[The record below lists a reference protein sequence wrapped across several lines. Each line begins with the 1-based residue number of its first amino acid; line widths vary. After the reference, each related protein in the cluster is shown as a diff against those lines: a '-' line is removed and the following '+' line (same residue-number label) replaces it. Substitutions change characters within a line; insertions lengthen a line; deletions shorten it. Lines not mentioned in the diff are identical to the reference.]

1 MGKLAIVT
9 VGAAGAAA
17 LIAWA
22 AAAAYGASGEEVI
35 QVTAQ
40 RYSYSPSE
48 IVLHKGQPA
57 VLEITSRDFMHGFK
71 VPALNIRADLPPG
84 TVTRVRLTPEKA
96 GTYDFLCDNFC
107 GAGHEQMEGRIVV
120 KE

>member
-1 MGKLAIVT
+1 
-9 VGAAGAAA
+9 
-17 LIAWA
+17 
-22 AAAAYGASGEEVI
+22 
-35 QVTAQ
+35 
-40 RYSYSPSE
+40 
-48 IVLHKGQPA
+48 
-57 VLEITSRDFMHGFK
+57 MHGFK

>member
-1 MGKLAIVT
+1 MGKPAVVAIRT
-9 VGAAGAAA
+9 AAI
-17 LIAWA
+17 IACV

-48 IVLHKGQPA
+48 IVLHKGQTA

-71 VPALNIRADLPPG
+71 VPALNIRVDLPPG
-84 TVTRVRLTPEKA
+84 TVTRVRVTPEKA

-107 GAGHEQMEGRIVV
+107 GSSHEQMEGRIVV
-120 KE
+120 RD

>member
-1 MGKLAIVT
+1 MVKPAVVAIR
-9 VGAAGAAA
+9 AAA
-17 LIAWA
+17 IIACV
-22 AAAAYGASGEEVI
+22 AAAAYGASGEDVI

-48 IVLHKGQPA
+48 IVLHKGRPA

-71 VPALNIRADLPPG
+71 VPALNIRVDLPPD
-84 TVTRVRLTPEKA
+84 TVTRVRVTPEKA

>member
-1 MGKLAIVT
+1 MGKHAIVA
-9 VGAAGAAA
+9 VRAAA
-17 LIAWA
+17 ILACA
-22 AAAAYGASGEEVI
+22 AAAAYGASGEDVI

-71 VPALNIRADLPPG
+71 VPALNIRVDLPPD
-84 TVTRVRLTPEKA
+84 TVTRVRVTPKKA

-107 GAGHEQMEGRIVV
+107 GSGHEQMEGRIVV
-120 KE
+120 KD